1 MNFVASMLTLF
12 RVLLAQNQTSF
23 MISIVICQYT
33 LIFIANV
40 SKTRKLLSTFLG
52 FQKLTPREPYDINFY
67 ILPAVT
73 FVTLKQNYCQIQ
85 KSLLA
90 TAEIFANFKK

>member
-1 MNFVASMLTLF
+1 
-12 RVLLAQNQTSF
+12 
-23 MISIVICQYT
+23 MICIVICQYA

-40 SKTRKLLSTFLG
+40 SKIWKLLSTFLV

-67 ILPAVT
+67 ILSAVT
-73 FVTLKQNYCQIQ
+73 FVTLKQNYRQIQ

-90 TAEIFANFKK
+90 TAAEIFANSKK